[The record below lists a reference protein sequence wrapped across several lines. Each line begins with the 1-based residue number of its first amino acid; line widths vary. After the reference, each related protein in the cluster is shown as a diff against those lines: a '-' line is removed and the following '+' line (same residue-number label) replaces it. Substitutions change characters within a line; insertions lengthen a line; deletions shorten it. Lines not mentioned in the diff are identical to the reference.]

1 MAGTKRCRGTSRMA
15 WRTRSSFTPRL
26 ATWRSTMSA
35 RWCAYS
41 RSCCAVAASFPA
53 GRVAKELLERFEP
66 LDRFMVG
73 EVEVQRGDGDE
84 AALHGL
90 EVRSFARMP
99 ERRLAADPVVL
110 ASARIEALDD
120 ALGVDTL
127 AELRHPHAGEVADGE
142 VDVEDDL
149 RIAVAV
155 EDPLRQ
161 RRPERRATV
170 ERHVLPDEGREGDG
184 GDVEQR

>member
-1 MAGTKRCRGTSRMA
+1 MAGTKRWRGTSRMA
-15 WRTRSSFTPRL
+15 WRTRSSLTPRL

-53 GRVAKELLERFEP
+53 ERVAKELLERFEP
-66 LDRFMVG
+66 LDRFVVG
-73 EVEVQRGDGDE
+73 EVEVQRGDRHE

-90 EVRSFARMP
+90 EVRTFARMP

-110 ASARIEALDD
+110 APAGIEALDD
-120 ALGVDTL
+120 PFRGDAL
-127 AELRHPHAGEVADGE
+127 AQLRHPHAGEVAEGE
-142 VDVEDDL
+142 VDVENDL
-149 RIAVAV
+149 RVAVAG

-161 RRPERRATV
+161 RRPERRAAV
-170 ERHVLPDEGREGDG
+170 ERQVLAAAGHS
-184 GDVEQR
+184 VER